1 MAGRH
6 GLLLLEVHSLTV
18 SDTAQFMGEATSL
31 HFDALQSWSGQM
43 LVPAPHWQLALAH
56 AGLLPDANLLCY
68 PKDSLYTRITLQRL
82 VPAPCAGFRLATLSD
97 LPQLLELEAQWDSA
111 FLRSSEATLRQRLE
125 LEPSGQFV
133 AFGGDGALLAAMYT
147 QRVASLAV
155 LRKAVRRTEATLQTP
170 GGAVIQLLGVVAR
183 PSAGSLGGVLRS
195 FVLRQAQLAGV
206 QSVCG
211 VTRCRDWTAES
222 GRSYADHVEKGS
234 DRGLRFHLNAGARM
248 RGLVAGYRLEDAAN
262 EGHGVLIEYCVGV
275 AEDEEEVAER
285 EAALRGPLSLDGVKL
300 VVAEVVDGLSY
311 GAGNAR
317 DAMQTGFM
325 ELGLDSVDVVQLI
338 DRLNGRLPSCGL
350 APTAVFA
357 HPTPAALSAHIHEQ
371 LRGSEVESQ
380 EKQVD
385 YTLKPLT
392 LSFFHVLLRFRDS
405 SLNIGPGGSPL
416 GVPAV
421 AARVRCGGDA
431 TGEPARAQ
439 GAGGA
444 AQL

>member
-1 MAGRH
+1 M
-6 GLLLLEVHSLTV
+6 TV
-18 SDTAQFMGEATSL
+18 SDTAQFMAEATSL

-155 LRKAVRRTEATLQTP
+155 LRKAVRRTEASLQTP

-195 FVLRQAQLAGV
+195 FVLRQAQLAG
-206 QSVCG
+206 
-211 VTRCRDWTAES
+211 TRCIDDQAL
-222 GRSYADHVEKGS
+222 D
-234 DRGLRFHLNAGARM
+234 
-248 RGLVAGYRLEDAAN
+248 
-262 EGHGVLIEYCVGV
+262 
-275 AEDEEEVAER
+275 DEEEAAEQAVAPR
-285 EAALRGPLSLDGVKL
+285 SALTLEDVKL

-311 GAGNAR
+311 GAGSAQS
-317 DAMQTGFM
+317 AMHTGFM

-357 HPTPAALSAHIHEQ
+357 HPTPAALSAHIFGQ
-371 LRGSEVESQ
+371 LRGSEEESQ

-385 YTLKPLT
+385 YTL
-392 LSFFHVLLRFRDS
+392 
-405 SLNIGPGGSPL
+405 
-416 GVPAV
+416 
-421 AARVRCGGDA
+421 
-431 TGEPARAQ
+431 
-439 GAGGA
+439 
-444 AQL
+444 

>member
-1 MAGRH
+1 MRRWASVAGRH

-155 LRKAVRRTEATLQTP
+155 LRKAVRRTDVSLHRVVT
-170 GGAVIQLLGVVAR
+170 QLLGVVSL

-195 FVLRQAQLAGV
+195 FVLRQAQLAG
-206 QSVCG
+206 
-211 VTRCRDWTAES
+211 TRCIDDEALDDDEEAAEQEVAP
-222 GRSYADHVEKGS
+222 RSA
-234 DRGLRFHLNAGARM
+234 LT
-248 RGLVAGYRLEDAAN
+248 LED
-262 EGHGVLIEYCVGV
+262 
-275 AEDEEEVAER
+275 
-285 EAALRGPLSLDGVKL
+285 VKL

-311 GAGNAR
+311 GAGSAQS
-317 DAMQTGFM
+317 AMQTGFM

-350 APTAVFA
+350 APD
-357 HPTPAALSAHIHEQ
+357 
-371 LRGSEVESQ
+371 RG
-380 EKQVD
+380 
-385 YTLKPLT
+385 
-392 LSFFHVLLRFRDS
+392 
-405 SLNIGPGGSPL
+405 
-416 GVPAV
+416 
-421 AARVRCGGDA
+421 VRAPD
-431 TGEPARAQ
+431 
-439 GAGGA
+439 AGGA
-444 AQL
+444 LGAHL